1 MSPPAALEEL
11 KAADLLLHYDI
22 RCVAD
27 PKRRNK
33 LLDAKI
39 VLTPSLGFSGEMKK
53 ANQRHAAI
61 NAQAA
66 FALPAASS

>member
-1 MSPPAALEEL
+1 
-11 KAADLLLHYDI
+11 
-22 RCVAD
+22 VAD

-33 LLDAKI
+33 LLDAKL
-39 VLTPSLGFSGEMKK
+39 VLTPSLGFLGEMKK

-66 FALPAASS
+66 FALPAVSS

>member
-1 MSPPAALEEL
+1 MEEL

-22 RCVAD
+22 RCVPD

-33 LLDAKI
+33 LLDAKL
-39 VLTPSLGFSGEMKK
+39 VVTASLGFSREMER

>member
-1 MSPPAALEEL
+1 MSRPAALEEL

-27 PKRRNK
+27 PKRRHK
-33 LLDAKI
+33 LLDAKL
-39 VLTPSLGFSGEMKK
+39 VLTPSHGFSDEMKK

-66 FALPAASS
+66 FALPAVSS